1 MFTTYQFSK
10 EYVSFNF
17 KVSLPVANQLRK
29 SQIKKGYGIKVAIST
44 NQNILFYILFH
55 ANMSLS
61 FSISWK
67 YVLVV
72 EFLEQIASCK

>member
-10 EYVSFNF
+10 AYVTFDF
-17 KVSLPVANQLRK
+17 KVSLPVANRLRK
-29 SQIKKGYGIKVAIST
+29 IEEGFGIRVAIST
-44 NQNILFYILFH
+44 DQNILFYISFH

>member
-10 EYVSFNF
+10 AYVTFNF
-17 KVSLPVANQLRK
+17 KVSLPVANRLRK
-29 SQIKKGYGIKVAIST
+29 IQIEEGFGIRVTIST
-44 NQNILFYILFH
+44 DQNILFYISFH

-61 FSISWK
+61 FSISLN

>member
-10 EYVSFNF
+10 AYVTFNF
-17 KVSLPVANQLRK
+17 KVSLPVANRLRK
-29 SQIKKGYGIKVAIST
+29 IEEGFGIRVAIST
-44 NQNILFYILFH
+44 DQNILFYISFH

>member
-1 MFTTYQFSK
+1 MLTTYQFCK

-29 SQIKKGYGIKVAIST
+29 IEKGYGISVTIST
-44 NQNILFYILFH
+44 NQNTLFYTLFH

-61 FSISWK
+61 FTISWK
-67 YVLVV
+67 YVLLV

>member
-29 SQIKKGYGIKVAIST
+29 GYGIRVAIST

>member
-10 EYVSFNF
+10 AYVTFNF
-17 KVSLPVANQLRK
+17 KVSLPVANRLRK
-29 SQIKKGYGIKVAIST
+29 IEEGFGNRVAIST
-44 NQNILFYILFH
+44 DQNILFYISFH

>member
-10 EYVSFNF
+10 AYVTFNF

-29 SQIKKGYGIKVAIST
+29 IKKGYGIRVAIST
-44 NQNILFYILFH
+44 NQNILFYISFH

>member
-1 MFTTYQFSK
+1 MLVLILKFLCLWQII
-10 EYVSFNF
+10 YV
-17 KVSLPVANQLRK
+17 
-29 SQIKKGYGIKVAIST
+29 KGYGIRVAIST

>member
-10 EYVSFNF
+10 AYVTFNF
-17 KVSLPVANQLRK
+17 KVSLPVANRLRK
-29 SQIKKGYGIKVAIST
+29 IEEGFGIRVTIST
-44 NQNILFYILFH
+44 DQNILFYISFH

-61 FSISWK
+61 FFISWK

>member
-10 EYVSFNF
+10 AYVTFNF
-17 KVSLPVANQLRK
+17 KVSLPVANRLRK
-29 SQIKKGYGIKVAIST
+29 IEEGFGIRVTIST
-44 NQNILFYILFH
+44 DQNILFYILFH

>member
-1 MFTTYQFSK
+1 MFTTYKFSK
-10 EYVSFNF
+10 EYVTFKF

-29 SQIKKGYGIKVAIST
+29 IKKGFGIRVTIST
-44 NQNILFYILFH
+44 DQNILFYISFH

>member
-1 MFTTYQFSK
+1 MLTTYQFSK

-29 SQIKKGYGIKVAIST
+29 FSVTIST
-44 NQNILFYILFH
+44 NQNTLFYTLFH

-61 FSISWK
+61 FTISWK
-67 YVLVV
+67 YVLLV

>member
-10 EYVSFNF
+10 AYVTFNF
-17 KVSLPVANQLRK
+17 KVSLPVANRLRK
-29 SQIKKGYGIKVAIST
+29 IEEGFGITVAIST
-44 NQNILFYILFH
+44 DQNILFYISFH

-61 FSISWK
+61 FSISWN

>member
-1 MFTTYQFSK
+1 MSK
-10 EYVSFNF
+10 IEEGF
-17 KVSLPVANQLRK
+17 
-29 SQIKKGYGIKVAIST
+29 GIRVAIST
-44 NQNILFYILFH
+44 DQNILFYISFH

-72 EFLEQIASCK
+72 EFLEQIASCKWNDA

>member
-10 EYVSFNF
+10 AYVTFNF
-17 KVSLPVANQLRK
+17 KVSLPVANRLRK
-29 SQIKKGYGIKVAIST
+29 IKEGFGIRVAIST
-44 NQNILFYILFH
+44 DQNILFYISFH